1 MEIKM
6 VNFAFMGLSAS
17 EEVKNLVFPVER
29 QEELCSST
37 AYLVS
42 LHDMCS

>member
-1 MEIKM
+1 MKM
-6 VNFAFMGLSAS
+6 GNFAFMGPSAS
-17 EEVKNLVFPVER
+17 EEVKIFFPVER

-42 LHDMCS
+42 SHGMCSQN